1 MRPRAAFAVAAL
13 LLVLTAGVHRW
24 TASTP
29 DVPLPRP
36 LALFPGV
43 VADWTGQRDLPD
55 GIMVRDPNADDF
67 FVRSYVRGGTTVWL
81 SVAYYRRQWES
92 RRLLAATQIEPGAGF
107 IQPRHGTYQV
117 PLDGA
122 PGRAATAATLVL
134 RRGEERYAL
143 LYWYQLG
150 DRTFSSTLRYR
161 AALLVNSLLRRRS
174 DGALIRVATVTR
186 GGTADPFSDLS
197 WFVKDVYPELLRSL
211 PR

>member
-1 MRPRAAFAVAAL
+1 MRPRATFVAAAL

-24 TASTP
+24 TGSTP

-43 VADWTGQRDLPD
+43 VADWAGQRDLPD

-92 RRLLAATQIEPGAGF
+92 RRLLAATQLEPRVGWIE
-107 IQPRHGTYQV
+107 PRHGTREV
-117 PLDGA
+117 LLSPDA
-122 PGRAATAATLVL
+122 DRTVATGTVL
-134 RRGEERYAL
+134 LRQGEERYAL
-143 LYWYQLG
+143 MYWYQLG

>member
-1 MRPRAAFAVAAL
+1 MRPRAAFVAAAL

-43 VADWTGQRDLPD
+43 VADWNGQRDLPD

-67 FVRSYVRGGTTVWL
+67 FIRSYARGGTTVWL
-81 SVAYYRRQWES
+81 SVAYYRRQWET
-92 RRLLAATQIEPGAGF
+92 RRLLAATQIEP
-107 IQPRHGTYQV
+107 
-117 PLDGA
+117 
-122 PGRAATAATLVL
+122 
-134 RRGEERYAL
+134 
-143 LYWYQLG
+143 G

-186 GGTADPFSDLS
+186 GGTPDPFSDLS